1 VTAQG
6 GRVDATASAAETHD
20 RMVGAYQAQRERLW
34 PSEDMWSGAASNFKP
49 DFNAPLNEVQK
60 YVASHLGETD
70 TLLDVGGG
78 AGRMSLPLASRSQ
91 EVVCVDP
98 SAGMAEI
105 FEASMRDA
113 GVKNARFVHSGWLE
127 AGDLEGD
134 VALVSHVTYFVP
146 QIEPFI
152 KKLDRATNRRVIIA
166 TRSVPP
172 PNQLAPFIELATG
185 EEQSP
190 VPGAEQVLAVLKEL
204 SLSAE
209 LVDLGEAMMPATMPV
224 GKTPEDAIKLQAE
237 GGLRL
242 GWLRKQ
248 DVDRFSELVKS
259 RFDEL
264 YALAGDGYR
273 PRGALGARDLVIT
286 WETR

>member
-1 VTAQG
+1 MV
-6 GRVDATASAAETHD
+6 AAYH
-20 RMVGAYQAQRERLW
+20 AQRERLW

-49 DFNAPLNEVQK
+49 DFKAPLNDVQK
-60 YVASHLGETD
+60 YVASHLGEGD

-78 AGRMSLPLASRSQ
+78 AGRMSLPLASRCR

-105 FEASMRDA
+105 FEASKRDA
-113 GVKNARFVHSGWLE
+113 GIANARFVLSGWLE
-127 AGDLEGD
+127 ADGLEGD
-134 VALVSHVTYFVP
+134 VALASHVTYFVP
-146 QIEPFI
+146 RIEPFI
-152 KKLDRATNRRVIIA
+152 EKLNTATRRRVMIA

-185 EEQSP
+185 EEQAP
-190 VPGAEQVLAVLKEL
+190 VPGAEHVLAVLKQL
-204 SLSAE
+204 AIAAE

-224 GKTPEDAIKLQAE
+224 GKTPEDAIRLQAE

-242 GWLRKQ
+242 GWLRSG
-248 DVDRFSELVKS
+248 DVERFSELVKS

-273 PRGALGARDLVIT
+273 PRAALGAHDLIIT
-286 WETR
+286 WEPER

>member
-1 VTAQG
+1 MV
-6 GRVDATASAAETHD
+6 AAYH
-20 RMVGAYQAQRERLW
+20 AQRERLW

-60 YVASHLGETD
+60 YVASHLGESD

-78 AGRMSLPLASRSQ
+78 AGRMSLPLAGRCR
-91 EVVCVDP
+91 EIICVDP
-98 SAGMAEI
+98 SDGMAEI
-105 FEASMRDA
+105 FKASMHEA
-113 GVKNARFVHSGWLE
+113 GVANARFMHSGWLE
-127 AGDLEGD
+127 AEGVAGD

-146 QIEPFI
+146 QIEPFVA
-152 KKLDRATNRRVIIA
+152 KLNAATRRRVIIA

-185 EEQSP
+185 EAQTH
-190 VPGAEQVLAVLKEL
+190 VPGADHILALLKEL

-224 GKTPEDAIKLQAE
+224 GKTPDDAIKLQAE

-242 GWLRKQ
+242 GWLRKD
-248 DVDRFSELVKS
+248 DVERFSDKVRE
-259 RFDEL
+259 RFDEMYTL
-264 YALAGDGYR
+264 SADGYR
-273 PRGALGARDLVIT
+273 PRLALGARDLIIT
-286 WETR
+286 WETKR